1 MGQTTLRHVSSRD
14 PQASVNRP
22 RVVPPLTPDT
32 VPGPPHSWLQRIWS
46 QLFRS
51 QGDSWPVTVAKRA
64 GLVVLL
70 LTAVAVLG
78 IVIVRLS

>member
-1 MGQTTLRHVSSRD
+1 
-14 PQASVNRP
+14 
-22 RVVPPLTPDT
+22 
-32 VPGPPHSWLQRIWS
+32 
-46 QLFRS
+46 
-51 QGDSWPVTVAKRA
+51 VTVAKRA